1 MKQYKCKH
9 CGHKWYPRSPKRP
22 GMCPKCRATNWDKA
36 PQVKF
41 RKKDKGIVRI
51 GGWTFVDDEEE

>member
-1 MKQYKCKH
+1 MKQYRCKH

-22 GMCPKCRATNWDKA
+22 GMCPKCRAVNWDKA

-41 RKKDKGIVRI
+41 RKKVSRGVLIAPS
-51 GGWTFVDDEEE
+51 TFVEEV